1 MPRSLKFE
9 GGISDQH
16 PAVGFSPVA
25 RGITNPALGRY
36 KNLFEGP
43 EYIYINKINVLCQQS
58 MFFKHINL
66 NVLQTRIK

>member
-1 MPRSLKFE
+1 LKFE

-36 KNLFEGP
+36 KNLFDGP
-43 EYIYINKINVLCQQS
+43 EYIFINKTDVLCQRS
-58 MFFKHINL
+58 MY
-66 NVLQTRIK
+66 LQAHKLECLAKLPFCM